1 MSTPERSQDPG
12 GHGYGATKQDEALR
26 DSDADHPLEDPDLD
40 SRQDEDADAEPS
52 RDGGAGNGE

>member
-40 SRQDEDADAEPS
+40 SRQDEDHEPS

>member
-40 SRQDEDADAEPS
+40 SRQDEDGKPTRSDD
-52 RDGGAGNGE
+52 RDERG